1 MNTDKVRKIREIKE
15 DEAPFLVNPESV
27 CCGFLL
33 IPKQMTGLLTNNHIN
48 QALQQNK
55 PHLWAAVIQSNPSIP
70 LLLITTEKDID
81 AADAVSALEAND
93 KYKDHSI
100 ALDIMRIS
108 PDGGRTLL
116 DVYVGFTFKT
126 AVKEVVI
133 AGKDKILPR
142 EYLSNADQEKKTNV
156 VEDPGSH
163 SVKKWWK
170 FWKTSEKSSEKL
182 SGEATDLN
190 KPQHKF
196 KNGVCTNCSL
206 SETAVKK
213 FGWGCKPD
221 KESPKSPAGSIQISA
236 KEPIA
241 DKINEKLRADFSEAV
256 VKGDLQSVK
265 NLLAKGVNINEP
277 LDGRTALHQAA
288 SAGHTD
294 ILKILLD
301 AGADI
306 SARDRGLFS
315 QGADALYLASVSG
328 QSEVVRELLTKGAK
342 VDSTEDNGW
351 TSLIKAAQLG
361 NVPVARMLLDFK
373 ADVNIRSKDG
383 TTPILVAAQQGHAE
397 IVKMLLDGGAYVDT
411 LTNDRSTPL
420 MQAAQQGHFD
430 VVKLLLING
439 ANVNA
444 RRDDNVSAL
453 YLASYNGHTEIAGIL
468 LDSGADVNAKTND
481 NVTALYTA
489 SGRGHSEIV
498 IALIQ
503 KGADINSRNT
513 IDEWTPLIRASDQ
526 GHLEIVKILLLNGA
540 DINVQ
545 DRDGWTAMVA
555 ASKKGH
561 NGIVKLL
568 KESAAY

>member
-1 MNTDKVRKIREIKE
+1 MNTDQVRKIREIKDE
-15 DEAPFLVNPESV
+15 EAPFLVNPGSV

-33 IPKQMTGLLTNNHIN
+33 IPKQMAGLLTNNHIN

-55 PHLWAAVIQSNPSIP
+55 PQLWAAVIQSNPSIP
-70 LLLITTEKDID
+70 LLMITTDKDIN
-81 AADAVSALEAND
+81 AADAVSALEASD
-93 KYKDHSI
+93 KYKDYSI

-108 PDGGRTLL
+108 PDRGRTLF
-116 DVYVGFTFKT
+116 DVYVGFTFKA

-142 EYLSNADQEKKTNV
+142 EYLSNADQEKKSNV
-156 VEDPGSH
+156 DEDPGSH
-163 SVKKWWK
+163 YVKKWWK
-170 FWKTSEKSSEKL
+170 FWETHKNPSEKSSI
-182 SGEATDLN
+182 EATDLN
-190 KPQHKF
+190 EPQHKF
-196 KNGVCTNCSL
+196 KNGVCTKCGL

-213 FGWGCKPD
+213 FGWGCKPV
-221 KESPKSPAGSIQISA
+221 KGSSKTPVGSTQISA

-241 DKINEKLRADFSEAV
+241 DKINEKFRAGLSEAI
-256 VKGDLQSVK
+256 VKGDLQLVK
-265 NLLAKGVNINEP
+265 NLLAQGVNINAP

-306 SARDRGLFS
+306 NARDRGLFS

-328 QSEVVRELLTKGAK
+328 HSDVVRELLSKGAK

-361 NVPVARMLLDFK
+361 NVAVARVLLDFK
-373 ADVNIRSKDG
+373 ADVNIRAKDG
-383 TTPILVAAQQGHAE
+383 TTPILVAAQQGHTE
-397 IVKMLLDGGAYVDT
+397 IVKMLLEQGANVDT

-439 ANVNA
+439 AKVNA

-468 LDSGADVNAKTND
+468 MDSGADVNTKTND

-489 SGRGHSEIV
+489 SGRGNTEIV
-498 IALIQ
+498 KALIQ

-540 DINVQ
+540 DINMQ

-568 KESAAY
+568 KESGAY